1 MSEGIQH
8 QIWRVRGR
16 PGRPL
21 RRGRSRSRAS
31 RPTAIRTASV
41 PVGSPAM
48 VLYLSCRKWYRAHQ
62 WNSSASLDLARGVG
76 LNPRYWIAFRRRHER
91 RDPQPFSG
99 STGAHCRWSRM
110 AGDRCHQRTVRCR
123 VRVIHGFLSCHR
135 VAQASMSG
143 QIWYSK
149 SARGDST
156 RSLRS
161 AIVCNSSMIAGT
173 YSRTR
178 RRTWLRKSAR
188 DQGTRAPHGRR
199 RVRSARSRDR
209 SPAPEH
215 DPPSIAC
222 WCPIR
227 ACPNGSCVGAHRVC
241 LVRVFGSVSSGLSFR
256 RACRRLVDGPS
267 CGAALGARLVTSLS
281 LLKQSGEVK
290 KREQRHREMSEGIQR
305 PSVRSGVSE
314 DAQGGPCGGDD
325 RAHAQAD

>member
-1 MSEGIQH
+1 MSEGIQR

-21 RRGRSRSRAS
+21 RRGRSSSRTS
-31 RPTAIRTASV
+31 RLTAIRTVALR
-41 PVGSPAM
+41 VGSPAM
-48 VLYLSCRKWYRAHQ
+48 VSYLSCRKWYRAHQ
-62 WNSSASLDLARGVG
+62 WNSSASWILLVGVG

-110 AGDRCHQRTVRCR
+110 AGDRCHQRTVRCM
-123 VRVIHGFLSCHR
+123 VRVIHGFSSCHR

-143 QIWYSK
+143 RIWYSK

-188 DQGTRAPHGRR
+188 DQGNTGSSFLMAGSRCGRHVHVIGAPLPNMTRNQSLVGVPSERARMAPAWALI
-199 RVRSARSRDR
+199 V
-209 SPAPEH
+209 
-215 DPPSIAC
+215 
-222 WCPIR
+222 
-227 ACPNGSCVGAHRVC
+227 CV
-241 LVRVFGSVSSGLSFR
+241 
-256 RACRRLVDGPS
+256 
-267 CGAALGARLVTSLS
+267 
-281 LLKQSGEVK
+281 
-290 KREQRHREMSEGIQR
+290 
-305 PSVRSGVSE
+305 
-314 DAQGGPCGGDD
+314 
-325 RAHAQAD
+325 